1 MKKLLS
7 CIAMLFV
14 VCFASPVVAAPFAV
28 TGEFPSDVV
37 TTCKFTLNSGSAV
50 DVAPI
55 AQEDDTKSIC
65 VFDIASSVN
74 GNNVVAV
81 TYTNMWGS
89 STAVPFSYA
98 KTLPP
103 LPSGIHLKE

>member
-1 MKKLLS
+1 MKKLIS
-7 CIAMLFV
+7 CLALLFV
-14 VCFASPVVAAPFAV
+14 VGTASLVAASPFAV
-28 TGEFPSDVV
+28 TGEFPSNVV
-37 TTCKFTLNSGSAV
+37 TTCQFKLNNGTSVNVTPTPLTDEA
-50 DVAPI
+50 I
-55 AQEDDTKSIC
+55 SIC
-65 VFDIASSVN
+65 VFDVAASVN

-81 TYTNMWGS
+81 TYTNLWGS

>member
-1 MKKLLS
+1 MKKIFLS
-7 CIAMLFV
+7 FMIVLCM
-14 VCFASPVVAAPFAV
+14 ASAAVAAPFAV

-37 TTCKFTLNSGSAV
+37 TKCKFTLNSGATV
-50 DVAPI
+50 EVTPTVQI
-55 AQEDDTKSIC
+55 DDTKSIC
-65 VFDIASSVN
+65 VFDVSGSTN
-74 GNNVVAV
+74 GNNVVSV
-81 TYTNMWGS
+81 VYTNMWGS